1 MLAPKVSMTFHQ
13 NSPPL
18 MIITQVVSISF
29 LLLLHSPSP
38 ALALPTSSTHN
49 PSSLVDSVCKE
60 ANEEGHLNYNDCVA
74 ALMLDPKALSARNKK
89 LLAKIEL
96 NLALSNS
103 TSSLTYIDAMAKKEK
118 SSPALKSALEYCV
131 SQYKDTVQCFKMA
144 LMDLD
149 VDPEAANYDAF
160 VANDGQY
167 YCGEQL
173 NSKGFQSQVVD
184 SINTRNYY
192 VMLYSR
198 IGQIIT
204 NKMT

>member
-1 MLAPKVSMTFHQ
+1 MGRGFLDRSGEGDGDRDEKILANQ
-13 NSPPL
+13 L
-18 MIITQVVSISF
+18 Q
-29 LLLLHSPSP
+29 P
-38 ALALPTSSTHN
+38 ALALPTSSTHK

-60 ANEEGHLNYNDCVA
+60 ANELGHLNYNDCVA
-74 ALMLDPKALSARNKK
+74 ALVFDPKASFAKNKK

-96 NLALSNS
+96 NLAISNS

-131 SQYKDTVQCFKMA
+131 SQYQCTVQCFKMA
-144 LMDLD
+144 LTDLD

-173 NSKGFQSQVVD
+173 NSRGSQSQVVD